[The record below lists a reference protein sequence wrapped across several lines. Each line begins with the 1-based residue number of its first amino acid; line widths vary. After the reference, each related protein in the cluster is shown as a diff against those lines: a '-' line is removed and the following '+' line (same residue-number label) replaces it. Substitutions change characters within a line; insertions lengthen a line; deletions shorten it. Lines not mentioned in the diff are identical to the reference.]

1 MRRGGEVR
9 NGGDVDVLRTVVP
22 ASADELGPI
31 RAAVRAFMSGHD
43 AAPELVDDF
52 ELAVSELA
60 TNVLRHTESD
70 TISLTLTR
78 RSSEWVLDVADAE
91 RVPPLDSVE
100 LPEPSQTTGRGLFVV
115 MSLMDHVGVA
125 TVGDAQVVRCVRA
138 ISA

>member
-1 MRRGGEVR
+1 MRRGGEIT
-9 NGGDVDVLRTVVP
+9 NGGDVDVLRTVLP

-31 RAAVRAFMSGHD
+31 RAAVREFMSGHD
-43 AAPELVDDF
+43 AAPDLVDDF

-60 TNVLRHTESD
+60 TNVLRHTDSE

-78 RSSEWVLDVADAE
+78 GSTEWVLDVADAE

-125 TVGDAQVVRCVRA
+125 TVGDAQVVRCIRA